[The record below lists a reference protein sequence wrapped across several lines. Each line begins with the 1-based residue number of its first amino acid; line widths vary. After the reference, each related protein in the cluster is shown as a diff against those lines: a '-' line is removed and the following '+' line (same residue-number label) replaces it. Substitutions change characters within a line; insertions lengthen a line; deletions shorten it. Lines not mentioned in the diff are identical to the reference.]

1 MVKLT
6 VDNMKKA
13 HEELQDI
20 FERKNADYGN
30 SFEES
35 LDKHGLIAAVVRMED
50 KMSRITNL
58 SRTYAEQMVHDES
71 IIDTLKDLSNY
82 ALMAAVWFEQQE
94 KLDEDGLLYLEDCNP
109 LLKELMYDLM
119 EYNQDIIIDNSIKV
133 INSETLSFK
142 TRYARFQPLY
152 NWFNKYNL
160 KKLKY
165 VLTYNMNV
173 EEGTYTITISIF
185 KNEGKD
191 VEIKC

>member
-35 LDKHGLIAAVVRMED
+35 LDKHGLIAAIVRMED
-50 KMSRITNL
+50 KMSRISKL
-58 SRTYAEQMVHDES
+58 SETYAVQMVHDES

-109 LLKELMYDLM
+109 LLKEFIYDLM
-119 EYNQDIIIDNSIKV
+119 EYNEAYIIDRSIEV
-133 INSETLSFK
+133 IDSETISFK
-142 TRYARFQPLY
+142 TRYAQFQPFY
-152 NWFNKYNL
+152 NWFNKYNF
-160 KKLKY
+160 KKPNY
-165 VLTYNMNV
+165 VLTYNMNI
-173 EEGTYTITISIF
+173 EEGTYTNTISIF
-185 KNEGKD
+185 KNKGKD
-191 VEIKC
+191 VEIKS